1 MYKNILIPVAPDHAT
16 SYAQAMNAA
25 RKLLDPQGTITALTV
40 LEAIPEFV
48 QSQVPHDVYAN
59 RISEAEASLKAELGG
74 VGDVKP
80 VVVTGHSY
88 RSILDYAKETKADC
102 IVITSHK
109 PEFSDYL
116 LGSTAARVVRHAK
129 CCVVVLR

>member
-1 MYKNILIPVAPDHAT
+1 ME
-16 SYAQAMNAA
+16 AA
-25 RKLLDPQGTITALTV
+25 RKLLAPGGKITALTV

-48 QSQVPHDVYAN
+48 QSQVPHDVYAG
-59 RISEAEASLKAELGG
+59 RISDAESALVDDLGSA
-74 VGDVKP
+74 GDVEP

-88 RSILDYAKETKADC
+88 RSILDYANDTNADC
-102 IVITSHK
+102 IIITSHK